1 MESRRSVLRGG
12 AVLALAAALPSGTAE
27 ATQNGLLATFFRDK
41 SNADLDRTMSHFSRS
56 NATYID
62 ATLGWTMYS
71 WQAVYDAF
79 AQYMPT
85 WPAGT
90 KSYETRVVGDRNS
103 MVVFF
108 TDSAGMFGPNE
119 IRLAGAVDVRGG
131 KIVRWVDYWDG
142 RHFGLGD
149 YRKLRVPDAQYPTD
163 FAESKTGEAAAPAA
177 WHAVASLT
185 NALRARNHQAAVECF
200 ASDAVFEDLPSHI
213 QVVGPKAI
221 GHFLAAAG
229 TQLPYAAPETRV
241 RHVLTGGYE
250 WVGPT
255 TTGIT
260 ALELDGHGKITRLTS
275 MWDGA
280 RVSRDDLVSLA
291 AAAVEE

>member
-163 FAESKTGEAAAPAA
+163 FAESKTGEAAATTRPPSS
-177 WHAVASLT
+177 ASPVT
-185 NALRARNHQAAVECF
+185 RSSRTCRRTSRSSAPRPSATSWPRRARSCPTRHRKPGC
-200 ASDAVFEDLPSHI
+200 
-213 QVVGPKAI
+213 
-221 GHFLAAAG
+221 G
-229 TQLPYAAPETRV
+229 TC
-241 RHVLTGGYE
+241 
-250 WVGPT
+250 
-255 TTGIT
+255 
-260 ALELDGHGKITRLTS
+260 
-275 MWDGA
+275 
-280 RVSRDDLVSLA
+280 
-291 AAAVEE
+291 